1 MLHITICDDERTQL
15 SLLQTF
21 LTEWSKIRKY
31 ETEVNLYQ
39 NADQFL
45 FHQEEKRKMDILL
58 LDIDMPG
65 IDGLSLARRLRAEG
79 EKVQIIFVTGL
90 SDYVLEGYDVDAVSY
105 LIKPVEKERL
115 FCCLDKAKERC
126 KTPDPVLLLETPG
139 GAARVRLMDIC
150 YLESAAHDTQ
160 VHYTHSSHD
169 TGIAAD
175 DANPAFSDSIRC
187 KTGIHELEKRL
198 QAQYNAFFKIH
209 RSYLVNL
216 AYVSKI
222 ARREVLLDTGES
234 LPVARNRWEALNKAY
249 LEYYREKQV

>member
-1 MLHITICDDERTQL
+1 
-15 SLLQTF
+15 
-21 LTEWSKIRKY
+21 
-31 ETEVNLYQ
+31 
-39 NADQFL
+39 
-45 FHQEEKRKMDILL
+45 
-58 LDIDMPG
+58 MPG
-65 IDGLSLARRLRAEG
+65 MDGLSLARRLRAKG

-90 SDYVLEGYDVDAVSY
+90 TDYVLEGYDVEAVSY

-160 VHYTHSSHD
+160 VHYTHSAHS
-169 TGIAAD
+169 TGIASVGAK
-175 DANPAFSDSIRC
+175 PAVSDSIRC

-198 QAQYNAFFKIH
+198 QAQCNAFFKIH

-222 ARREVLLDTGES
+222 ARKEALLDTGEA
-234 LPVARNRWEALNKAY
+234 LPVPPDGCR
-249 LEYYREKQV
+249 

>member
-1 MLHITICDDERTQL
+1 MLHITICDDERAQL

-45 FHQEEKRKMDILL
+45 FHQEKKKETDILL
-58 LDIDMPG
+58 LDIDMPE

-79 EKVQIIFVTGL
+79 ERAQIIFVTGL

-126 KTPDPVLLLETPG
+126 GTPDPVLLLETPG
-139 GAARVRLMDIC
+139 GVARARLMDIC

-169 TGIAAD
+169 TGIASD
-175 DANPAFSDSIRC
+175 DAKLAFSDSIRC

-198 QAQYNAFFKIH
+198 QAQCNAFFKIH

-222 ARREVLLDTGES
+222 TRKEVLLDTGES